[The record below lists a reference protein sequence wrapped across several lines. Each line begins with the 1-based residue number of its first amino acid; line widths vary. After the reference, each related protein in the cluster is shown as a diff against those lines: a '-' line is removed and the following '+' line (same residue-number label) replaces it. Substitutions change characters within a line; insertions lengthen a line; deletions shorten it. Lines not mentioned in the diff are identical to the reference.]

1 MSVSCSDCFSD
12 LLCCEESETVFSS
25 DDVQEYCS
33 SDLEYSESLHH
44 HHHLL
49 PPDNIDFEES
59 ITVGLI
65 DHETEYIPGLD
76 YIQRFQSQSLDSSA
90 RAESISWILKVH
102 TSTPP
107 FLLPPLFPHST
118 VHNST
123 LYTLLTINYL
133 KFSSLILTIFL

>member
-59 ITVGLI
+59 ITAGLI

-107 FLLPPLFPHST
+107 LFFLPFFLTQRST
-118 VHNST
+118 T
-123 LYTLLTINYL
+123 PLYTLVLTINYL
-133 KFSSLILTIFL
+133 KFSSLIIFL